1 MTSLNASC
9 YASYRQTPK
18 CEQNYATN
26 IEFRHR
32 KNSKVQEN
40 NILKERFIKLFL
52 FGALNVK
59 ANVPFVPEDLHTD
72 PRIVNNKCD
81 SLCQKCISSK
91 MPPKAFLKY
100 MIGPH
105 NENLEI
111 THIKIIASVD
121 ARVYA
126 VALLFRLFFGV

>member
-1 MTSLNASC
+1 
-9 YASYRQTPK
+9 
-18 CEQNYATN
+18 
-26 IEFRHR
+26 
-32 KNSKVQEN
+32 
-40 NILKERFIKLFL
+40 
-52 FGALNVK
+52 
-59 ANVPFVPEDLHTD
+59 
-72 PRIVNNKCD
+72 
-81 SLCQKCISSK
+81 
-91 MPPKAFLKY
+91 